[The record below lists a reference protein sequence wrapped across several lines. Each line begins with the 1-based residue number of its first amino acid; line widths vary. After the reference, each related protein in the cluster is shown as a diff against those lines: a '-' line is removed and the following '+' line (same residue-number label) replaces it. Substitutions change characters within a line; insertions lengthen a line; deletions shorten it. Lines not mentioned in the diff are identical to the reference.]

1 LHFALQSAL
10 ISGGFT
16 SPVHFGSLNSAE
28 HLPVQVPSHFADAFI
43 LQLPPHWPLHSPW
56 IEPPS
61 H

>member
-1 LHFALQSAL
+1 
-10 ISGGFT
+10 
-16 SPVHFGSLNSAE
+16 VHFGSLNSAE